1 MPYKFTKKEFTDTD
15 TIILVV
21 IMNDTASSY
30 AARGAYCE
38 QDWATMRPIA
48 GVIKL
53 NLAHILGTLGPD
65 GLPVDNPRYLRIQ

>member
-53 NLAHILGTLGPD
+53 NMAKML
-65 GLPVDNPRYLRIQ
+65 LPNGSISNNPRYLRIQ